1 MQGGQKA
8 AAADSCPL
16 SSYQFQE
23 TIMGN
28 HACTLLHALT
38 TVMLFGLLASAQ
50 ALAQDNPYAAL
61 LPAGSELQSQST
73 NDCYKDGR
81 SRRLM
86 LRVADLSSLWHYA
99 TRILRPTPDASAAA
113 PRSEIDK
120 RKNEKGLV
128 WRVGTGKGGVLVSAS
143 LTW

>member
-1 MQGGQKA
+1 
-8 AAADSCPL
+8 
-16 SSYQFQE
+16 
-23 TIMGN
+23 MGN

-61 LPAGSELQSQST
+61 MPAGSALQSPSA

-81 SRRLM
+81 NGRLM
-86 LRVADLSSLWHYA
+86 LRVADFSSLWRYA
-99 TRILRPTPDASAAA
+99 TRILLPTPDASAAL

-120 RKNEKGLV
+120 RKKEKAVV